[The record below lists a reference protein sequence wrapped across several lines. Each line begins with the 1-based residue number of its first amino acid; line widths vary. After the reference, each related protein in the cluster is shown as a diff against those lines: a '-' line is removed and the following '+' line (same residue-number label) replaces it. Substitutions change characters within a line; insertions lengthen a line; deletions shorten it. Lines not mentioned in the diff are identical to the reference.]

1 MATNTRVFTDIDLN
15 FRPHPL
21 TGDIVKRVNDSAIK
35 ASVRNLVLTNNYE
48 RPFHSDIGAPLRR
61 MLFELPSPLTKSMIE
76 KTITDLINTYEP
88 RVVLTQVQVTYSHD
102 TYEVY
107 VRIEY
112 KIVNTSTQQ
121 TVEVTLERTR

>member
-21 TGDIVKRVNDSAIK
+21 TGDIVKRTNDSAIK

-61 MLFELPSPLTKSMIE
+61 LLFELPSPLTKSMIE
-76 KTITDLINTYEP
+76 RAITDLLNTYEP
-88 RVVLTQVQVTYSHD
+88 RVVLTQVQITYSHD

>member
-76 KTITDLINTYEP
+76 RTITDLINTYEP

>member
-1 MATNTRVFTDIDLN
+1 MAINTRVFTDIDLN

-35 ASVRNLVLTNNYE
+35 AAVRNLVLTNNYE

-76 KTITDLINTYEP
+76 RTITDLITTYEP
-88 RVVLTQVQVTYSHD
+88 RVVLTQVQVAYSHD

>member
-1 MATNTRVFTDIDLN
+1 
-15 FRPHPL
+15 
-21 TGDIVKRVNDSAIK
+21 
-35 ASVRNLVLTNNYE
+35 
-48 RPFHSDIGAPLRR
+48 

>member
-35 ASVRNLVLTNNYE
+35 ASVRNLVMTNNYE

-61 MLFELPSPLTKSMIE
+61 LLFELPSPLTKTMIE
-76 KTITDLINTYEP
+76 RAITDLLTNYEP
-88 RVVLTQVQVTYSHD
+88 RVVLTQVQVTYSRD

-112 KIVNTSTQQ
+112 KIVNTSTLQ

>member
-15 FRPHPL
+15 FKPHPL

-48 RPFHSDIGAPLRR
+48 RPFHSGIGAPLRR

-76 KTITDLINTYEP
+76 RSITDLITTYEP

-112 KIVNTSTQQ
+112 KIVNTSTLQ

>member
-21 TGDIVKRVNDSAIK
+21 TGDIVKRTNDSAIK

-61 MLFELPSPLTKSMIE
+61 LLFELPSPLTKSMIE
-76 KTITDLINTYEP
+76 RAITDLLNIYEP
-88 RVVLTQVQVTYSHD
+88 RVVLTQVQITYSHD

>member
-21 TGDIVKRVNDSAIK
+21 TGDIVKRTNDSAIK

-61 MLFELPSPLTKSMIE
+61 LLFELPSPLTKTMIE
-76 KTITDLINTYEP
+76 KSITDLLNTYEP

>member
-61 MLFELPSPLTKSMIE
+61 MLFELPSPLTKTMIE
-76 KTITDLINTYEP
+76 KTIVDLITTYEP
-88 RVVLTQVQVTYSHD
+88 RVVLTAVQVTYSHD

-107 VRIEY
+107 IRIEY